1 MSTATNGAATEAA
14 LQSLTGASRAAGKAA
29 VDAVSSVRPAAE
41 TAGQMV
47 RHSGQIW
54 LDASR
59 TIAGL
64 SLDAYDSSVAAYVDY
79 ATSVAAAGRADWAVE
94 LAENNA
100 RIFADFA
107 TNYPAAARDMLGA

>member
-14 LQSLTGASRAAGKAA
+14 LQSLTGASRTVGKAV
-29 VDAVSSVRPAAE
+29 VDAVSSVQPVVE
-41 TAGQMV
+41 TAGQKV
-47 RHSGQIW
+47 KESSQIW

-64 SLDAYDSSVAAYVDY
+64 SLDASDASVAAYLDY
-79 ATSVAAAGRADWAVE
+79 ATTVAAAGRADWAIE

-100 RIFADFA
+100 RIFADLA
-107 TNYPAAARDMLGA
+107 ANYSAAARDMLGA